1 MVCQPEIIDLSKT
14 ELVEEEFTSIIHVT
28 EDPALMGSEVE
39 TPFVKKGIISQM
51 WILSGMIGPLLMGL
65 FAAGGGMTHAIL
77 DAFDEPELLS
87 IIYSAIF

>member
-1 MVCQPEIIDLSKT
+1 MVVCQAEVVKEC
-14 ELVEEEFTSIIHVT
+14 ELAEEDFISIIHVT

-51 WILSGMIGPLLMGL
+51 WILSGMVGPLLMGI